1 MATVKQTKALE
12 RLLTYCITQ
21 TDGNDKQQA
30 LELAKKKGYVNEDGK
45 VIGVVSAVMRNF
57 HHVVVS
63 STLKQIKTIIKSI
76 NE

>member
-21 TDGNDKQQA
+21 TDGNDKQA

-45 VIGVVSAVMRNF
+45 VTLTGTDLLDYLDEVSA
-57 HHVVVS
+57 
-63 STLKQIKTIIKSI
+63 KS
-76 NE
+76 

>member
-21 TDGNDKQQA
+21 THDNDEQQA

-45 VIGVVSAVMRNF
+45 VTLTGADLLDYLDEVSA
-57 HHVVVS
+57 
-63 STLKQIKTIIKSI
+63 KS
-76 NE
+76 

>member
-45 VIGVVSAVMRNF
+45 VTLTGADLLDYLDEVSA
-57 HHVVVS
+57 
-63 STLKQIKTIIKSI
+63 KS
-76 NE
+76 

>member
-1 MATVKQTKALE
+1 MATVEQTKALE

-45 VIGVVSAVMRNF
+45 VTLTGTDLLDYLDEVSA
-57 HHVVVS
+57 
-63 STLKQIKTIIKSI
+63 KS
-76 NE
+76 

>member
-45 VIGVVSAVMRNF
+45 VTLTGTDLLDYLDEVSA
-57 HHVVVS
+57 
-63 STLKQIKTIIKSI
+63 KS
-76 NE
+76 

>member
-21 TDGNDKQQA
+21 TDVNDKQQA

-45 VIGVVSAVMRNF
+45 VTLTGTDLLDYLDEVSA
-57 HHVVVS
+57 
-63 STLKQIKTIIKSI
+63 KS
-76 NE
+76 

>member
-1 MATVKQTKALE
+1 MATLKQTEALE

-45 VIGVVSAVMRNF
+45 VTLTGTDLLDYLDEVSA
-57 HHVVVS
+57 
-63 STLKQIKTIIKSI
+63 KS
-76 NE
+76 